1 MFFSYSIS
9 VILLSLSMYGIWCA
23 LHDIWKWWLAL
34 PLGAMPTGS
43 FLVVVRNL
51 DGETEELL
59 RFLGKEIEEKG
70 MDWDLVVVVTGL
82 NELPFGFV
90 ERLLGDGD
98 RVQVMLSPTGHQVI
112 DEAIGLCQG
121 KVVHIL
127 DLCHRISHEEF
138 MAAVCA
144 LLGQERQEVAVRRML
159 E

>member
-1 MFFSYSIS
+1 LFFSYSIS

-23 LHDIWKWWLAL
+23 LQDIWKWWLTL

-43 FLVVVRNL
+43 FLVLVSNL

-70 MDWDLVVVVTGL
+70 MDWDLVVVVTSS
-82 NELPFGFV
+82 NELPLGFV

-98 RVQVMLSPTGHQVI
+98 RVQVMLSSTSRQVI

-127 DLCHRISHEEF
+127 DLCHRISREEF
-138 MAAVCA
+138 MVTVCA
-144 LLGQERQEVAVRRML
+144 LLGQERHEVAVRRML

>member
-1 MFFSYSIS
+1 
-9 VILLSLSMYGIWCA
+9 MYGIWCA
-23 LHDIWKWWLAL
+23 LQDIWKWWLTL

-43 FLVVVRNL
+43 FLVLVSNL

-70 MDWDLVVVVTGL
+70 MDWDLVVVVTSS
-82 NELPFGFV
+82 NELPLGFV

-98 RVQVMLSPTGHQVI
+98 RVQVMLSSTSRQVI

-127 DLCHRISHEEF
+127 DLCHRISREEF
-138 MAAVCA
+138 MVTVCA
-144 LLGQERQEVAVRRML
+144 LLGQERHEVAVRRML